1 MLAASDHDPPTRVKL
16 LLADDDEVRAQA
28 LVQILARDPGL
39 EMIRLPAEFAL
50 ADAVVCY
57 TPDVV
62 LVDMARPDRDAL
74 EGVRDLTARA
84 PHPVVL
90 FIDHDDPA
98 FMEAAIAA
106 GVSSYNVLGLT
117 PPDVKPILRAAVAL
131 FRRHQQMREALDD
144 SRRELTERAAIAR
157 AKTVLMRTRHLS
169 EPQAHRWLQRQAMAR
184 GARIAEVAEAIL
196 HDHNKSRGDPKP

>member
-1 MLAASDHDPPTRVKL
+1 MKL
-16 LLADDDEVRAQA
+16 LLADDDDARAHA

-39 EMIRLPAEFAL
+39 EVIRLPAALAL
-50 ADAVVCY
+50 ADAVALY
-57 TPDVV
+57 APDVI

-90 FIDHDDPA
+90 FIDQDDPA
-98 FMEAAIAA
+98 FMEAAIGA
-106 GVSSYNVLGLT
+106 GVSSYNVLGLP

-131 FRRHQQMREALDD
+131 FHRHQQMRDALDR
-144 SRRELTERAAIAR
+144 SQRELAERAAVAR
-157 AKTVLMRTRHLS
+157 AKTVLMRDRRLS

-184 GARIAEVAEAIL
+184 GARIAEVAETLL
-196 HDHNKSRGDPKP
+196 HDHDQQPGEPKP

>member
-1 MLAASDHDPPTRVKL
+1 MKL
-16 LLADDDEVRAQA
+16 LLADDDDARAHA

-39 EMIRLPAEFAL
+39 EVIRLPAALAL
-50 ADAVVCY
+50 ADAVALY
-57 TPDVV
+57 APDVI

-90 FIDHDDPA
+90 FIDQDDPA
-98 FMEAAIAA
+98 FMEAAIGA
-106 GVSSYNVLGLT
+106 GVSSYNVLGLP

-131 FRRHQQMREALDD
+131 FHRHQQMRDALDR
-144 SRRELTERAAIAR
+144 SQRELAERAAIAR
-157 AKTVLMRTRHLS
+157 AKTVLMRARGLS

-184 GARIAEVAEAIL
+184 GARIAEVAETLL
-196 HDHNKSRGDPKP
+196 HDQDQKQGDPKP